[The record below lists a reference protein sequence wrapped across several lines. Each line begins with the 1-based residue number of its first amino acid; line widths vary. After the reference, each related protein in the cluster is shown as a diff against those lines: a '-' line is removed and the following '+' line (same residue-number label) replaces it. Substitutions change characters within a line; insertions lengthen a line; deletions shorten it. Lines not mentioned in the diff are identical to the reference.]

1 MFNLLPSHCFVI
13 IKSVPFQVSVLENE
27 RMHVAV
33 RSILQ
38 LTVLALLGAPCCLAG
53 SYDFL
58 SLNPP
63 ESPIII
69 KFFRRITILQHRIKC
84 IFSFLSPG
92 IKYFR
97 VPAACF
103 HGIILNTLHQW
114 LHVSITAQTDQSLP
128 DSAKAVSTFFNQ
140 RLNQCEKAKYHQLQ
154 PFGLVDS
161 NSNHLE
167 ITCLVRSPSN
177 NTKRV
182 CYSRAVA
189 CRLQS

>member
-1 MFNLLPSHCFVI
+1 MFNLLPSHCFLI

-38 LTVLALLGAPCCLAG
+38 LTVLALLGASCCLAG

-69 KFFRRITILQHRIKC
+69 KFFRRITILQHRIKY

-92 IKYFR
+92 IKSFQQPVSMAY
-97 VPAACF
+97 CL
-103 HGIILNTLHQW
+103 ILYTNGCMLASQHKQINPCRIRRRPSLRFLTKGSTN
-114 LHVSITAQTDQSLP
+114 VKRRNITNYNR
-128 DSAKAVSTFFNQ
+128 SAS
-140 RLNQCEKAKYHQLQ
+140 
-154 PFGLVDS
+154 
-161 NSNHLE
+161 
-167 ITCLVRSPSN
+167 
-177 NTKRV
+177 
-182 CYSRAVA
+182 
-189 CRLQS
+189 